1 MKRPALVLC
10 ALLATA
16 GVSHAALDLVEA
28 AFELR
33 PSQVVPPADGDGE
46 IRVQPCPTC
55 AFESLA
61 VNAGTR
67 YILHPGG
74 AQVTRAEFTANLV
87 RLGSQPRALLVVYYE
102 PRSRIVHRLV
112 LHPGR

>member
-10 ALLATA
+10 ALLGTA

-33 PSQVVPPADGDGE
+33 PSQAALPADGDGE

-55 AFESLA
+55 AFESLT

-67 YILHPGG
+67 YILQPGT
-74 AQVTRAEFTANLV
+74 AQVTRAEFAADLV
-87 RLGSQPRALLVVYYE
+87 RLGSQPRAMLFVYYE
-102 PRSRIVHRLV
+102 PRSRVVHRLV